1 MSGFP
6 RWCSGNEFTFQCRRL
21 KRCKRCGFNTCCE
34 DPLRRKWQPTPVV
47 LPENSMYRGAWQAT
61 VHRTA
66 KSRTQLRTHITLHY
80 ICMSLLHLGERT
92 LNLDSVNPFFSFLL
106 PGSQMWQQS
115 SFNLADEYND
125 LIGREQQYARE
136 LHP

>member
-1 MSGFP
+1 MQEM
-6 RWCSGNEFTFQCRRL
+6 WVQYLCR
-21 KRCKRCGFNTCCE
+21 E

-66 KSRTQLRTHITLHY
+66 KSRTQLRTYITLHY

-92 LNLDSVNPFFSFLL
+92 LNLDSGSKKSSFLSYVF
-106 PGSQMWQQS
+106 GFI
-115 SFNLADEYND
+115 FNMAY
-125 LIGREQQYARE
+125 
-136 LHP
+136 